1 MLRKLADD
9 LDRQAIEPDGD
20 SIEALVAANVAAH
33 PVSAACA

>member
-33 PVSAACA
+33 PVPAACA